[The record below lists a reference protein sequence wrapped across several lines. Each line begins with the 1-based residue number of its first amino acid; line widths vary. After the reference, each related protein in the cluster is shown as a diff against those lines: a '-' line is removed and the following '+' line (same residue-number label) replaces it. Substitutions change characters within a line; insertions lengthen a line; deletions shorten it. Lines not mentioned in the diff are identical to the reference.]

1 MANSRS
7 MYMAKKVGLDSAGS
21 ATFTPPFGC
30 NTWQLR
36 FVLYDAA
43 DEVTLDACDGDVK
56 VAVSTIDEDG
66 VEAFLSPA
74 LTPFTEDEFLTAAGA
89 KTGSA
94 AEITFDSTNPKV
106 KVLFTES
113 GGQFLTVKCK
123 AYRHP
128 EDIATGA
135 YSTTDGVV

>member
-7 MYMAKKVGLDSAGS
+7 MYMAMKVGLNSTES

-36 FVLYDAA
+36 FFLHAAA
-43 DEVTLDACDGDVK
+43 DNFTAAACDGDVK

-66 VEAFLSPA
+66 VEVFIDGS
-74 LTPFTEDEFLTAAGA
+74 PFTEDEFLTAAGA

-94 AEITFDSTNPKV
+94 AEITLDSTNPKV
-106 KVLFTES
+106 KVLFTEA

-123 AYRHP
+123 AYRHL

-135 YSTTDGVV
+135 YSTTDGVS